1 VFEPIVEWDTGM
13 DTAMTSRV
21 AVLFKNRRLIAR
33 ILSLLLLLA
42 QLGLE
47 AHAYSHLTPEKHGS
61 TSSIAF
67 CGECLSHA
75 PLTGMADAVPRLSVP
90 IEAGCDVI
98 ASLPLTVFVARGSAA
113 AFRSRAPP
121 AVL

>member
-1 VFEPIVEWDTGM
+1 M
-13 DTAMTSRV
+13 DTAVTSRV

-47 AHAYSHLTPEKHGS
+47 AHAYSHLTPEKHVSTGS
-61 TSSIAF
+61 VQF

-75 PLTGMADAVPRLSVP
+75 PFSGMADAVPH
-90 IEAGCDVI
+90 ICIHMQAGSNDI
-98 ASLPLTVFVARGSAA
+98 ASLPAAVPVDRGSAA

-121 AVL
+121 TVL